1 MPERQGDPQATWTY
15 KTAYP
20 GADFKKNQIGVRH
33 PLLVEA
39 TGTDGRFL
47 GAIRPFPG
55 MADATVHGVPQPE
68 AGQTITSISNI
79 IYAKYV
85 SIQKGAT
92 RYSLKGI
99 AYIADNQAATG
110 SALYFAYR
118 DSEDGS
124 DDVVVLEDFKSWTD
138 FTLDS
143 LTEYD
148 ITSSGKYIYFVCS
161 GTTSSTPLTKFD
173 KKEPPYNKAYFWD
186 WKINTWD
193 AFDRNGTGFEGRFM
207 SIIPTRLMEG
217 KLNEDTF
224 ADLADGT
231 NGVTTASNT
240 TIDLTGDSPDLSD
253 VVINDTITLVGE
265 TSGVSWTEKLTI
277 VSADNGADTVVVT
290 VAPTLSA
297 TGVIW
302 FIKNKTSI
310 KSSDSMA
317 MQVYGPSGFAMP
329 KGNYTGAV
337 ELVSRKHNL
346 RSYVRYHTIFAIGT
360 GNSGIRYFLDNIRL
374 PTIEGDS
381 GQTNQVRGDNKDDT
395 CLLNWGIPHVDGF
408 RFWRTTGDGAASSG
422 NRAKYGIVAS
432 LFLVDYY
439 REKTIYAPSTS
450 IRPLLQPQYEHVPA
464 YAQNGGFFGVTSYF
478 DDGGLVS
485 QTPFDALDET
495 FGAMPRAKLIANYA
509 GLLVGITD
517 IAEPSVFD
525 GSRGDWND
533 ADQRTEELFWSHTGK
548 LEPENFPPEN
558 RYPPDDPSEK
568 FLALEVAGD
577 HCFAVSSASVYK
589 LTRSGSSLALNR
601 ILSRLGGVSRFAQT
615 GVGNTLFLVTKAGVK
630 SIDGNTGAVKSIS
643 AMDRIIMDD
652 GEWAGSLGSIH
663 LQYDATMG
671 ALVFL
676 NTTKNECFI
685 LWEAT
690 GAVTR
695 LTDCPWAFLAGGNDV
710 LTDSS
715 QRAYFIQTDGQVH
728 CIDGA
733 RAMGKRSMCG
743 TGSGETVNGTVTT
756 ASATQIIDSTATF
769 PANCVGHQVYI
780 HNGNMEGDKVVIAT
794 RVNGTTL
801 TVTGLSESTSITSG
815 SVTRYSVAPVVTEL
829 VFQQLGAAGGDAER
843 DEIDPFSRKIVTAMT
858 MAFSD
863 LGGETATTDTNSFVR
878 MGVWR
883 NRIRLIEVETR
894 MDVLP
899 DQMQT
904 RVSAS
909 DVRVYPSFR
918 FLGGNLDFE
927 IQAILVHGV
936 LTPSEAQSRQS

>member
-1 MPERQGDPQATWTY
+1 MPERQGDPNAYWTY
-15 KTAYP
+15 KTSYP
-20 GADFKKNQIGVRH
+20 GADYKKNQIGVEH

-55 MADATVHGVPQPE
+55 MADTTVHGVPQPE

-79 IYAKYV
+79 VYAKYV

-99 AYIADNQAATG
+99 AYIADNQAGTG
-110 SALYFAYR
+110 SAIYFAYR

-148 ITSSGKYIYFVCS
+148 ITSNGKYIYFVCS
-161 GTTSSTPLTKFD
+161 GTTSSTPLTKFN

-186 WKINTWD
+186 WKINGWD
-193 AFDRNGTGFEGRFM
+193 AFDRNSTGFESRFM
-207 SIIPTRLMEG
+207 SILPARLLEG
-217 KLNEDTF
+217 AINEDFGPT
-224 ADLADGT
+224 LATGT
-231 NGVTTASNT
+231 AGATTAANT
-240 TIDLTGDSPDLSD
+240 TIALSGDTPNLSGVAVNDL
-253 VVINDTITLVGE
+253 ITLSGV
-265 TSGVSWTEKLTI
+265 TSGLSWVEQLTI
-277 VSADNGADTVVVT
+277 NAVDNGADTVGVT
-290 VAPTLSA
+290 VAPQLTA
-297 TGVIW
+297 TGVNWTIYDV
-302 FIKNKTSI
+302 TTLL
-310 KSSDSMA
+310 SSNTFDF
-317 MQVYGPSGFAMP
+317 QVYGPTFIMP

-337 ELVSRKHNL
+337 ELISRKHNL
-346 RSYVRYHTIFAIGT
+346 RSYIRLRNIFAPGT
-360 GNSGIRYFLDNIRL
+360 GNSGLRFKIDKINL
-374 PTIEGDS
+374 PTTEGAS
-381 GQTNQVRGDNKDDT
+381 GQTNQLRGDNIDRT
-395 CLLNWGIPHVDGF
+395 CLLYWGIPHVDGY
-408 RFWRTTGDGAASSG
+408 RFWRSQGDGAASSG
-422 NRAKYGIVAS
+422 DQDKYTLIKS
-432 LFLVDYY
+432 LFLVDSY
-439 REKTIYAPSTS
+439 REKGVYQPTSAVFFQRFEHAPDDAET
-450 IRPLLQPQYEHVPA
+450 
-464 YAQNGGFFGVTSYF
+464 GGFEGTTTYF
-478 DDGGLVS
+478 ADNGLIT
-485 QTPFDALDET
+485 QTTFDALDET

-509 GLLVGITD
+509 GLVVGVTD
-517 IAEPSVFD
+517 IAEPSTFD
-525 GSRGDWND
+525 GSQGDWDN

-577 HCFAVSSASVYK
+577 HCFAISSASVYK

-601 ILSRLGGVSRFAQT
+601 ILSRLGGISRFAQT

-652 GEWAGSLGSIH
+652 SEWAGSLGAVH

-695 LTDCPWAFLAGGNDV
+695 LTDCPWAFLVGGNDV
-710 LTDSS
+710 LTDGS
-715 QRAYFIQTDGQVH
+715 QRAYFIQTDGMVH

-733 RAMGKRSMCG
+733 RTMGKRSMCG
-743 TGSGETVNGTVTT
+743 TGASETVNGTVTT
-756 ASATQIIDSTATF
+756 ASATQIIDSGATF
-769 PANCVGHQVYI
+769 PVNCVGHQVYI
-780 HNGNMEGDKVVIAT
+780 HNGNMEGDKVEVTA
-794 RVNGTTL
+794 RNSATTL
-801 TVTGLSESTSITSG
+801 TVTGLSESTSTTSG
-815 SVTRYSVAPVVTEL
+815 LETRYSIAPVVTEL
-829 VFQQLGAAGGDAER
+829 VLQQLSGQE
-843 DEIDPFSRKIVTAMT
+843 EIDPFSRKIVTAMT
-858 MAFSD
+858 VAFSD

-878 MGVWR
+878 LGVWR
-883 NRIRLIEVETR
+883 NRQRLTETEQR
-894 MDVLP
+894 MNIIP
-899 DQMQT
+899 DKMQA
-904 RVSAS
+904 RVSAA
-909 DVRVYPSFR
+909 DVRVYPSLR

-927 IQAILVHGV
+927 IQAVLIHG
-936 LTPSEAQSRQS
+936 LLSPSEAQSRQS